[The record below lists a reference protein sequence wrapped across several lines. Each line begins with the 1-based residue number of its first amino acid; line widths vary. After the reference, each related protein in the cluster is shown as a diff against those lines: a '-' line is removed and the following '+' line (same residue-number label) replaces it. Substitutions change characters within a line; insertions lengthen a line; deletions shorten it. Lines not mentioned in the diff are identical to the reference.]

1 MELIV
6 TVALLALFG
15 AWWIARGKTGRSGKQ
30 ITFQQATPELSSTAP
45 KLPIEGQ
52 FETRSPPDIVAS
64 TERKGF
70 SPFAEIAD
78 PNGGVR
84 GISAEEVSAYFRPVE
99 TKLASL
105 RKVAANSTRVA
116 KAFERSGGL
125 TPSVDMYRRAH
136 ADAIALTAQTEAL
149 LDIMLFG
156 SEADS
161 NRYDELL
168 ERVVDVEMELEENL
182 ASIAKGES
190 AMPPER
196 V

>member
-1 MELIV
+1 MH
-6 TVALLALFG
+6 
-15 AWWIARGKTGRSGKQ
+15 
-30 ITFQQATPELSSTAP
+30 
-45 KLPIEGQ
+45 
-52 FETRSPPDIVAS
+52 
-64 TERKGF
+64 
-70 SPFAEIAD
+70 
-78 PNGGVR
+78 
-84 GISAEEVSAYFRPVE
+84 
-99 TKLASL
+99 
-105 RKVAANSTRVA
+105 
-116 KAFERSGGL
+116 
-125 TPSVDMYRRAH
+125 RRAH